1 MAVALGAPGR
11 IKSADNLSGAQKC
24 AILCLSLGPADAAFV
39 LRQLGT
45 EQVEAVAREIANL
58 DRVDRTVVDQVIS
71 EFTSV
76 AKAVE
81 KVASGGVDLA
91 RKLLEEAVGPEKARL
106 ILARI
111 QESSIET
118 GLKRL
123 KKAAPDVLA
132 GLLRGEHPQTLALIL
147 AHLEPRQAAGV
158 VEAMDPG
165 QAADVLHRVAR
176 MSKISQEMLSM
187 VEIGLSSKTDLTL
200 NEEMTASGGPASVAK
215 VLNLTG
221 ATLMKQ
227 MLENIGS
234 KNQDIAK
241 EIESMMFVFEDLI
254 TIDPKSMQRI
264 LREVENRELALALK
278 AASPELKAHIKGNM
292 SERAAEALEEEIE
305 MMGPVRVKDVEAAH
319 SRIID
324 ILRSLQESGEIV
336 VATGG
341 GAGEEFI

>member
-1 MAVALGAPGR
+1 MAVAISGR
-11 IKSADNLSGAQKC
+11 LKSADNLSGAQKC
-24 AILCLSLGPADAAFV
+24 AVLCLALGPADAAFI

-58 DRVDRTVVDQVIS
+58 DRVDRTVVDSVIN
-71 EFTSV
+71 EFTTVS
-76 AKAVE
+76 KAVE
-81 KVASGGVDLA
+81 KVASGGVELA
-91 RKLLEEAVGPEKARL
+91 RKLLEEAVGPDKARQ
-106 ILARI
+106 ILSRI
-111 QESSIET
+111 QETTIDT

-158 VEAMDPG
+158 VEAMEPA
-165 QAADVLHRVAR
+165 QASDVLHRVAR

-187 VEIGLSSKTDLTL
+187 VEFGLSSKTDLML
-200 NEEMTASGGPASVAK
+200 SEEMTVSGGPASVAK

-221 ATLMKQ
+221 GTLMKQ
-227 MLENIGS
+227 LLENISS

-264 LREVENRELALALK
+264 LREVDNRELALALK
-278 AASPELKAHIKGNM
+278 AASPELKQHIKGNM
-292 SERAAEALEEEIE
+292 SERAA
-305 MMGPVRVKDVEAAH
+305 RR
-319 SRIID
+319 SRR
-324 ILRSLQESGEIV
+324 RSR
-336 VATGG
+336 
-341 GAGEEFI
+341 